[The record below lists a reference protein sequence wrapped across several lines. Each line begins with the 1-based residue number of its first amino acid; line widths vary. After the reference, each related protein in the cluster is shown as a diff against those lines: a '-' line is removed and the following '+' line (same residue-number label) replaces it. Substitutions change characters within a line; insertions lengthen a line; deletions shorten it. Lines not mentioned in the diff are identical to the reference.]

1 MEKISRKGA
10 KEREKPEIAAKRHK
24 THKKEDLKFGK
35 RTFTAAVR
43 SY

>member
-10 KEREKPEIAAKRHK
+10 KDEKPQIAAKRHK